1 MERIDIINLYF
12 TGSTSLLGVYSIFY
26 DITNEKLY
34 NIINTIIVLYLIYD
48 IVEKN
53 KQLYFLNHKENKK
66 GKNINFNIDYD
77 YETYNKIIRNRE
89 VIIHHIVFISI
100 ICFTTCLKINYFN
113 CLLIE
118 SSTFFLTLQKKY
130 NKKFIKTLFKIC
142 WIFCRFIYL
151 PYNIYY
157 IIYYHDKHNYITALL
172 LICVNIIYIMGIKW
186 TLELLL
192 EKTQRFYALKCYES
206 FIILII
212 PQLVTL
218 NNPVN
223 IYEYIGIILLTFSS
237 AGKYTLVQNF
247 HKYYLYFDTGQIL
260 SIVYFTVIIYIYY
273 LNK

>member
-12 TGSTSLLGVYSIFY
+12 TGSTSLLALYSIFY

-66 GKNINFNIDYD
+66 GNNINFNIDYD
-77 YETYNKIIRNRE
+77 YEIYNKIIRNRE
-89 VIIHHIVFISI
+89 VIIHHIIFLSSI
-100 ICFTTCLKINYFN
+100 ILSCYLKLQYFHF
-113 CLLIE
+113 LLIE

-130 NKKFIKTLFKIC
+130 DKKIIKTLFKIC

-151 PYNIYY
+151 PFIIYSNIYY
-157 IIYYHDKHNYITALL
+157 KLNHNYLTGIL
-172 LICVNIIYIMGIKW
+172 LINTNIIYIMGIKW

-192 EKTQRFYALKCYES
+192 EKSQRFYALKCYES

>member
-151 PYNIYY
+151 PFIIYSNIYY
-157 IIYYHDKHNYITALL
+157 KLNHNYLTSIL
-172 LICVNIIYIMGIKW
+172 LINANIIYIMGIKW

-192 EKTQRFYALKCYES
+192 EKSQRFYALKCYES

-223 IYEYIGIILLTFSS
+223 IYEYIGIILLTFFS